1 MLSVSACYDIIRE
14 KRGCKYMSTTLVVLA
29 AGMGSRYGGLK
40 QIDPIGPNGE
50 IILEMS
56 VYDAIQAGFDK
67 VVFIIKKAIEKDFKE
82 AIGDKLSQQ
91 VHCEYVYQDFDHI
104 PDCVT
109 IPEGRVKPL
118 GTAHALWCCKDVCDG
133 PFAVINSD
141 DYYGQS
147 CFKTLYDFL
156 NNEAKDDHYAMVG
169 YQLKNTLT
177 DHGSV
182 ARGQC
187 IVENGKLVN
196 VIERTRIEKFDGQ
209 PKYYLDE
216 QWHDLSN
223 DTLVSMNMWAF
234 TPKII
239 EEIDQKFPQFA
250 AEALKK
256 DPMKAEMY
264 IPNVVGELLREE
276 KCDVVMLES
285 HDQWYGVTYQEDKE
299 SVKQGIQA
307 LYEKGCYPQPL
318 WK

>member
-1 MLSVSACYDIIRE
+1 
-14 KRGCKYMSTTLVVLA
+14 MSTTLVVLA

-50 IILEMS
+50 VILELS

-67 VVFIIKKAIEKDFKE
+67 VVFIIKKAIEKEFKE
-82 AIGDKLSQQ
+82 AIGDKLSKQ
-91 VHCEYVYQDFDHI
+91 VHCEYVFQDFA
-104 PDCVT
+104 CVPEGFKV
-109 IPEGRVKPL
+109 PEGREKPL
-118 GTAHALWCCKDVCDG
+118 GTAHALYCCKDVLDG

-156 NNEAKDDHYAMVG
+156 NNESCAHHYAMVG
-169 YQLKNTLT
+169 YVLRNTLT

-196 VIERTRIEKFDGQ
+196 VIERTKIEKRDGKVQ
-209 PKYYLDE
+209 LFLDNE
-216 QWHDLSN
+216 WQDIDP

-234 TPKII
+234 TPDII
-239 EEIDQKFPQFA
+239 DEITQKFKEFQQVL
-250 AEALKK
+250 ED
-256 DPMKAEMY
+256 DPMKGEFY
-264 IPNVVGELLREE
+264 IPNVVGELLREH
-276 KCDVVMLES
+276 KCDVKMLES
-285 HDQWYGVTYQEDKE
+285 HDKWYGVTYQEDKE
-299 SVKQGIQA
+299 SVKEGIA
-307 LYEKGCYPQPL
+307 SLYKKGCYPEPL

>member
-1 MLSVSACYDIIRE
+1 
-14 KRGCKYMSTTLVVLA
+14 MSTTLVVLA

-50 IILEMS
+50 VILELS

-67 VVFIIKKAIEKDFKE
+67 VVFIIKKAIEKEFKE
-82 AIGDKLSQQ
+82 AIGDKLSKQ
-91 VHCEYVYQDFDHI
+91 VHCEYVFQDFA
-104 PDCVT
+104 CVPEGFKV
-109 IPEGRVKPL
+109 PEGREKPL
-118 GTAHALWCCKDVCDG
+118 GTAHALYCCKDVLDG

-156 NNEAKDDHYAMVG
+156 NNEACAHHFAMVG
-169 YQLKNTLT
+169 YVLRNTLT

-196 VIERTRIEKFDGQ
+196 VIERTKIEKRDGKVQ
-209 PKYYLDE
+209 LFLDNE
-216 QWHDLSN
+216 WQDIDP

-234 TPKII
+234 TPDII
-239 EEIDQKFPQFA
+239 DEITQKFKEFQQVL
-250 AEALKK
+250 ED
-256 DPMKAEMY
+256 DPMKGEFY
-264 IPNVVGELLREE
+264 IPNVVGELLREH
-276 KCDVVMLES
+276 KCDVKMLES
-285 HDQWYGVTYQEDKE
+285 HDKWYGVTYQEDKE
-299 SVKQGIQA
+299 SVKEGIA
-307 LYEKGCYPQPL
+307 SLYKKGCYPEPL

>member
-1 MLSVSACYDIIRE
+1 
-14 KRGCKYMSTTLVVLA
+14 MSTTLVVLA

-82 AIGDKLSQQ
+82 AIGNKLSQQ
-91 VHCEYVYQDFDHI
+91 VHCEYVYQDFD
-104 PDCVT
+104 CVPNGFQV
-109 IPEGRVKPL
+109 PEGREKPL
-118 GTAHALWCCKDVCDG
+118 GTAHALWCCKDVCQE

-156 NNEAKDDHYAMVG
+156 NHEASDGHYAMVG

-187 IVENGKLVN
+187 MIQEGKLVN
-196 VIERTRIEKFDGQ
+196 IVERTRIEKFGDQ
-209 PKYYLDE
+209 ARYYLDE
-216 QWHDLSN
+216 QWHDLPQ

-239 EEIDQKFPQFA
+239 QSIEEKFEVFMNTT
-250 AEALKK
+250 LKENPLK
-256 DPMKAEMY
+256 GEMY
-264 IPNVVGELLREE
+264 IPNVVGELLVEG
-276 KCDVVMLES
+276 KCDVKMLES
-285 HDQWYGVTYQEDKE
+285 HDKWYGVTYQEDKE
-299 SVKQGIQA
+299 SVKKGIQA
-307 LYEKGCYPQPL
+307 LVDAGCYPQPL